1 MSRRYRERHTKL
13 ELIPCLAL
21 VIIITVAG
29 FIIIDTGFNSN
40 GGNGTTEIRY
50 DLRIE
55 LYSSEYNDLSGEII
69 IKIGDNLYENI
80 TIGDIDYVF
89 TTKDYKG
96 TYVLYYQGAENGVG
110 FGPIEFVVA
119 TSGLVK
125 DEMFFGV
132 RITVHAI
139 TV

>member
-40 GGNGTTEIRY
+40 GDNGAVETRY

-55 LYSSEYNDLSGEII
+55 LYSSEYSDLSGEII

-80 TIGDIDYVF
+80 TTDGVNPMF
-89 TTKDYKG
+89 TQQDYKG
-96 TYVLYYQGAENGVG
+96 TYLLYYQGNENGVAY
-110 FGPIEFVVA
+110 GPIEFTVM
-119 TSGLVK
+119 TSGLVT
-125 DEMFFGV
+125 DQMFFGIRV
-132 RITVHAI
+132 TIHALS
-139 TV
+139 